1 MQVTIVGG
9 GSYQWTPELLADLM
23 GTPSLHGAHLVLEDI
38 DPAPLVKMEAL
49 ARRLDAALDAGT
61 TTSRALVEDSLARI
75 ADPGGEGARR
85 GATKSASAGQYASHW
100 KQVWQSSCRAM
111 TGAPSSLASKT
122 FVGQTRTQ
130 MLQPV
135 QRESLMI
142 SITRRA
148 SRRQLLPYRLGSTRR
163 RVPR

>member
-1 MQVTIVGG
+1 MAFTSISRHEQGV
-9 GSYQWTPELLADLM
+9 QLLQR
-23 GTPSLHGAHLVLEDI
+23 S
-38 DPAPLVKMEAL
+38 L
-49 ARRLDAALDAGT
+49 ARGRLGHAYLFAGDQLAELAELARALDAGT